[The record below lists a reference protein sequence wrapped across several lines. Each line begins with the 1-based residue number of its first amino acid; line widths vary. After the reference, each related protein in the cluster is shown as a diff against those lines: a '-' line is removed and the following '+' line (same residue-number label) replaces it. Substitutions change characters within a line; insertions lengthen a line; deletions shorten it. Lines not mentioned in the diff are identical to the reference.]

1 SVGGGLGMLVWLE
14 FLGVTGLI
22 LFSGTRLARYGDI
35 ISEKSGLSRL
45 WLGMVLMAGVTS
57 LPELATGL
65 SAVASN
71 LPDIAVGNILG
82 SCVFNVFI
90 LGILDTLSKKV
101 PLSSKTS
108 QENILSAGMS
118 VLFLGGVALSL
129 FLGDRLPGLGWVGL
143 YTPLIIAGYLGVMRM
158 AFKFEKRRTAAGL
171 AEKRVASA
179 MTLRAALLRYVW
191 HAAVVVGAAIFLPP
205 IAEGIARTTGLG
217 QTFVGNIFVAIST
230 SLPELTVSVAALK
243 IGAVDMAVG
252 NIFGSNLFNMLIL
265 AVQDLSYLE
274 GPILASVQVQNLIPA
289 IAAMAMTGLAIAGL
303 IYNADKKLF
312 VWAWDSFGVILIF
325 VVNLG
330 LLYLLQ

>member
-1 SVGGGLGMLVWLE
+1 MLVWLE

-71 LPDIAVGNILG
+71 LPDIAAGNILG

-129 FLGDRLPGLGWVGL
+129 FLGNRLPGIGWVGL
-143 YTPLIIAGYLGVMRM
+143 YTPVIIAGYLGVMRM
-158 AFKFEKRRTAAGL
+158 AFKFEKRRPAAGL
-171 AEKRVASA
+171 VEKRVASA

-230 SLPELTVSVAALK
+230 SLPELTVSVAALR

-252 NIFGSNLFNMLIL
+252 NIFGSNLFNMFIL
-265 AVQDLSYLE
+265 AVLDLFYFR

-303 IYNADKKLF
+303 IYNAEKKLF